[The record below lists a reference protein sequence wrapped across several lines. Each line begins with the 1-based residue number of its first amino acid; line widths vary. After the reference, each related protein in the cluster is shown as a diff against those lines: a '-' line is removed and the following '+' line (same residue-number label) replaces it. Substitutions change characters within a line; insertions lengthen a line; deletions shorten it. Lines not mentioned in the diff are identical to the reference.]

1 VTGAATGAVPLV
13 DTGAVPLVDDGA
25 GTVTLVDDGAGTVTL
40 VVLLPGV
47 GRGRGVVKGTG
58 VAGDVLLRP
67 DGASVLLSVPP
78 VATPQHASLKFAW

>member
-13 DTGAVPLVDDGA
+13 DIATGAVPLVDDGT
-25 GTVTLVDDGAGTVTL
+25 GTVTLVDVGTGTDE

-67 DGASVLLSVPP
+67 DGASVLL
-78 VATPQHASLKFAW
+78 ARPQHTSLKFAW